1 MMTKLKRMR
10 TFFLILAGITIL
22 TLNSAAQ
29 TAKKT
34 DEVKIQTSAQC
45 EMCKDRI
52 ETAMAYEK
60 GVLKSNLDL
69 ETKVL
74 TVKYKT
80 DKTTAEKIRKAVA
93 ALGYDADDVV
103 ANYEAY
109 QKLPNCCK
117 KPDDP
122 ARK

>member
-1 MMTKLKRMR
+1 MR
-10 TFFLILAGITIL
+10 FFILILAGITFL
-22 TLNSAAQ
+22 TLNAASQ
-29 TAKKT
+29 TVKKT
-34 DEVKIQTSAQC
+34 DEVKILTSAQC

-60 GVLKSNLDL
+60 GVVKSNLDL
-69 ETKVL
+69 ETKIL

-80 DKTTAEKIRKAVA
+80 DKTTTDQIRKAVA

-103 ANYEAY
+103 ANDEAY

-122 ARK
+122 SRK